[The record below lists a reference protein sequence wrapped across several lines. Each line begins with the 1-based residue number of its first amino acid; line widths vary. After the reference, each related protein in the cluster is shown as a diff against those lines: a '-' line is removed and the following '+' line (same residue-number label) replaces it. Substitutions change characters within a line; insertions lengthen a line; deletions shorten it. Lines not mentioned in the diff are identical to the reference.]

1 MTPVGE
7 VWTVIVISIIITLL
21 FIGMWR
27 SDSQNERNKKA
38 E

>member
-1 MTPVGE
+1 MTPVGDI
-7 VWTVIVISIIITLL
+7 WTVIVISIIITLL

-27 SDSQNERNKKA
+27 SDSENERNKKT